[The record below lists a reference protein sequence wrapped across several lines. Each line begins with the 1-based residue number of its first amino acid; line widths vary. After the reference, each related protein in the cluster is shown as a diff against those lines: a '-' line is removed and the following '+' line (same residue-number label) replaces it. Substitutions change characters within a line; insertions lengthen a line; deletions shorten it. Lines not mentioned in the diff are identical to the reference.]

1 MPPKNFKRKEQARAA
16 IIKSFHVAEKRK
28 REEESIIISSPDD
41 RDFTRT
47 ELMSFLGLGLSDS
60 DDTEIE
66 ASSSSSPSSSMD
78 DVEFVTSVSAEEAND
93 IAEIHNTW
101 RNLLNYQPHQ
111 QSLRKPWGQSER
123 NIRHLRLKRK
133 IDDRNI
139 ETEAKGIR
147 DIRSFFTSAEE
158 ESKRGDDY
166 GIEGIMSEDVVSD
179 GSVDWEMHTDKV
191 DEAIKKLTDET
202 TLRRN
207 KKAVAGEDCNF
218 DSIQKLAVSD
228 FCNLPPA
235 PSLTS
240 TFQVLRYLE
249 LRKRGLGKLDASV
262 TIAELLYNKASK
274 FSYKSQCIR
283 NWAQYYIKN
292 DCFPDYKAGLHA
304 KTYSIIFDE
313 KVQIL
318 LKKRLADMEAKNRTP
333 YLFMCELNETI
344 LREIPVAPEKVSES
358 FRFMSGYRLGFK
370 GPLLDYIMKKYTS
383 HRLIP
388 SSILRE
394 QVDREFADAQQ
405 AKLMKTEAK
414 SFTTNYA
421 VASEE
426 LLAPAIEVVPDLVPR
441 DLPDDFGEAEF
452 IASDVFAGSRAG
464 YVFKRSGSIDVPG
477 HVGYC
482 RES

>member
-1 MPPKNFKRKEQARAA
+1 M
-16 IIKSFHVAEKRK
+16 KSFHVAEKRK

-66 ASSSSSPSSSMD
+66 ASSSSSPSS
-78 DVEFVTSVSAEEAND
+78 VEFVTSVSAEEASD
-93 IAEIHNTW
+93 IAEVHNTW

-133 IDDRNI
+133 IDDRKI

-158 ESKRGDDY
+158 ESERGDGESDY

-283 NWAQYYIKN
+283 N
-292 DCFPDYKAGLHA
+292 
-304 KTYSIIFDE
+304 
-313 KVQIL
+313 
-318 LKKRLADMEAKNRTP
+318 
-333 YLFMCELNETI
+333 
-344 LREIPVAPEKVSES
+344 
-358 FRFMSGYRLGFK
+358 
-370 GPLLDYIMKKYTS
+370 
-383 HRLIP
+383 
-388 SSILRE
+388 
-394 QVDREFADAQQ
+394 
-405 AKLMKTEAK
+405 
-414 SFTTNYA
+414 
-421 VASEE
+421 
-426 LLAPAIEVVPDLVPR
+426 
-441 DLPDDFGEAEF
+441 
-452 IASDVFAGSRAG
+452 
-464 YVFKRSGSIDVPG
+464 
-477 HVGYC
+477 
-482 RES
+482 